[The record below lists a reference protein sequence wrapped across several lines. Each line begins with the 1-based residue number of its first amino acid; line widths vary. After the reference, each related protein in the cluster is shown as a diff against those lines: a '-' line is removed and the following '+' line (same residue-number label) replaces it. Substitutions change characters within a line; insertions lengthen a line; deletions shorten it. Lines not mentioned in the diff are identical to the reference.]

1 MDVAA
6 RPVHAGVSPLGE
18 LQLVLEEEV
27 LRVENALLTM
37 DEEVMPLLGALDQV
51 ADRLED
57 ADIVR
62 RHVLRDHVRFTST
75 EVEAAIGRCFALR
88 SEMSLARLRLAH
100 CRSWAKELRYWHSLM
115 KAAAEQLE
123 DHRPPDG
130 TLEEGLARYRSASR
144 QVFQTIDEERMRI
157 AQDMHDGPAQSMSN
171 LFLRAEILE
180 RMVDREPEQAKAEV
194 QSFKDAMRGVLDE
207 TRQLIF
213 DLRPATLDDL
223 GVIPTLRRL
232 VKEYHDAEGIEARF
246 SVRGTERRL
255 PAATE
260 GALFRIVKEALVN
273 VRKHAHAGKL
283 SVLINI
289 QPQRVSAVIKDDGEG
304 FDLAAVEARLARES
318 HFGLISMRE
327 RVDLERGQLEVL
339 SEVGRG
345 TEVRVTLPIE
355 CRPCAAG

>member
-1 MDVAA
+1 MAA
-6 RPVHAGVSPLGE
+6 RPVLPVATPLGE

-27 LRVENALLTM
+27 LRVENALLTI
-37 DEEVMPLLGALDQV
+37 DEEVMQLLTALDLV
-51 ADRLED
+51 GDRLED
-57 ADIVR
+57 SDIVR
-62 RHVLRDHVRFTST
+62 RHVLRDHARFTSA

-88 SEMSLARLRLAH
+88 SEMTLARLRLAH

-157 AQDMHDGPAQSMSN
+157 ARDMHDGPAQSMSN
-171 LFLRAEILE
+171 LVLRAEILE
-180 RMVDREPEQAKAEV
+180 RMVDREPERAKAEV
-194 QSFKDAMRGVLDE
+194 QSYKEAMKGVLDE

-213 DLRPATLDDL
+213 DLRPMTLDDL

-232 VKEYHDAEGIEARF
+232 VNEFRDAEGVDGRL
-246 SVRGTERRL
+246 SVIGTERRL
-255 PAATE
+255 PPATE

-273 VRKHAHAGKL
+273 VRKHARAHRL
-283 SVLINI
+283 DVLINL
-289 QPQRVSAVIKDDGEG
+289 QPRRVSAVIKDDGDG
-304 FDLAAVEARLARES
+304 FDLAAVEARLAREP

-327 RVDLERGQLEVL
+327 RADLERGQLEIL
-339 SEVGRG
+339 SQVGRG

-355 CRPCAAG
+355 S